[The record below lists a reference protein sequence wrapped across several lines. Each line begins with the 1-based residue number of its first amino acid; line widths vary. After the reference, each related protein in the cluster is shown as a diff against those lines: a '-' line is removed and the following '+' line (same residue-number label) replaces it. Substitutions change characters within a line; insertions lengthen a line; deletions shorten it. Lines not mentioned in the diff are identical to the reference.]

1 MEDKIMRK
9 KIRDFSKFMAVYQY
23 DMVAICQHT
32 GKGCR
37 NQHGNIEFYRGIY

>member
-1 MEDKIMRK
+1 MEE
-9 KIRDFSKFMAVYQY
+9 KIRDFSKFMVVYQY